1 MGLPDQTP
9 GEYPGRIMAL
19 DVGDRRVGIAISD
32 ETQTLARS
40 LTVLHRRSKAQ
51 DFETLAGL
59 VREHVVTAIVIGLP
73 LSPEGNEGQ
82 QARRIRR
89 YAAALTEALAAQG
102 LDVPLIFHDESLS
115 TVTAAQVLIAS
126 GRTRRHRRR
135 RIDATAAAVILQD
148 YLGSG
153 TENKT

>member
-1 MGLPDQTP
+1 MSLTDDMP
-9 GEYPGRIMAL
+9 GQYPGRIMAL
-19 DVGDRRVGIAISD
+19 DVGNRRVGIAISD

-51 DFETLAGL
+51 DFEALACL
-59 VREHVVTAIVIGLP
+59 VREHVVTAIVVGLP
-73 LSPEGNEGQ
+73 LSLEGDEGQ

-89 YAAALTEALAAQG
+89 YADALNEALLAQG

-126 GRTRRHRRR
+126 GRTRRRRR
-135 RIDATAAAVILQD
+135 HIDATAAAVILQD
-148 YLGSG
+148 YLGSR
-153 TENKT
+153 TEDKT